1 MYHDSAGGYYCFKHP
16 LLVSI
21 GIAYITAFP
30 GGWKT
35 RLGDD
40 KILLHTLQ
48 NKYNE
53 TRFWFSELT
62 SCLKQ
67 LSVTASCGLKDGTT
81 VHVTMT
87 RVTWQ
92 QKFNLKTAVVNR
104 TTQRVRRCSTRWA
117 SPTLTCE
124 KNTKFNIYERLNPRS
139 FHSSHFQ
146 ISGRMSSLPLALLV
160 TVIYVTAQAIA
171 STGNATTFH
180 TKHFIH
186 IFFTYKQI

>member
-30 GGWKT
+30 GRWKT

-48 NKYNE
+48 NPFLIQRINKLFK
-53 TRFWFSELT
+53 T
-62 SCLKQ
+62 KKP
-67 LSVTASCGLKDGTT
+67 SVTASCGLKDGTT